1 MITVP
6 IIGLL
11 SGILYGICLVLIFV
25 FIWCFQKFQK
35 NYFEKTEL
43 FHDIEEADENV
54 NTLIDFKIVH
64 DITLHVKS
72 LNRSIPTPKKI
83 YPKHVIKGYVNVN
96 RQNALKLSEQRGIK
110 FAKKC
115 RRNTVFE
122 DPIQFYLCYVD
133 DLSKL
138 DSKSNF
144 VYVPHTP
151 VQTFQC
157 FNDKTSL
164 KWFKVNSLGLKYP
177 IFEKHWVKYSYEFHF
192 LRKCLKYN
200 NVEFV

>member
-6 IIGLL
+6 IIGLF
-11 SGILYGICLVLIFV
+11 SGVLYGLCIVLLSVCL
-25 FIWCFQKFQK
+25 CYFQKCQK
-35 NYFEKTEL
+35 IYLDKTEL
-43 FHDIEEADENV
+43 FHDIEEANENV
-54 NTLIDFKIVH
+54 NTLINFKIVN
-64 DITLHVKS
+64 DITLYVKS

-83 YPKHVIKGYVNVN
+83 YPKHVIRGYVNVN
-96 RQNALKLSEQRGIK
+96 CRNALKLSEYRGIE

-122 DPIQFYLCYVD
+122 DPNQFYLCYVD

-144 VYVPHTP
+144 VYVPLTP

-164 KWFKVNSLGLKYP
+164 KWCKVNSLGLKYP
-177 IFEKHWVKYSYEFHF
+177 IFEKHSFKYSYEFHF
-192 LRKCLKYN
+192 LRKSLKYN
-200 NVEFV
+200 NVEFM